1 MILIDSLYIN
11 GSGGLALL
19 RYLIVTLQSKN
30 IHFFLL
36 ADKRCNGV
44 FDYLTNCQYIE
55 ASLYK
60 RYFYYKQHKENFE
73 SVLCFGNIPP
83 PIKLNIPVYTY
94 FHNINL
100 LTLNEA
106 RGYGYILS
114 WAKRWV
120 YRLLKENTDYWVVQ
134 TSNTEKELL
143 IHLKEKKDKV
153 LIMPFY
159 NIDIVKRGNTGQHGN
174 DYVFVANYTGAKGH
188 DELLDAWAIL
198 KSRGI
203 RGKLHLTIG
212 GEHTH
217 YLQKLEELN
226 YCNNTI
232 VNHGFVPYEDVV
244 ALYQSSKAII
254 YPSHNES
261 LGLGIVEAIEAGCD
275 VIASDLPFVHSICK
289 PSVVFDP
296 FSPESIADAIWRYEQ
311 GGCPKSVLKI
321 RDQIDDLIDLL
332 ACNHIEINQK

>member
-19 RYLIVTLQSKN
+19 RYLIDTLQSKN

-36 ADKRCNGV
+36 ADKRCIGV
-44 FDYLTNCQYIE
+44 FDDLTNCQYIE

-60 RYFYYKQHKENFE
+60 RYVYYKKHKENFD

-83 PIKLNIPVYTY
+83 PIKLNVPVHTY

-106 RGYGYILS
+106 GGYGYILS

-143 IHLKEKKDKV
+143 IHLKEKKDRV

-159 NIDIVKRGNTGQHGN
+159 NIDIFKRGNTNQHGN

-188 DELLDAWAIL
+188 DELLEGWLIL
-198 KSRGI
+198 QKWGI
-203 RGKLHLTIG
+203 NGKLHLTIG
-212 GEHTH
+212 NEHTRF
-217 YLQKLEELN
+217 LQKLEELN

-244 ALYQSSKAII
+244 DLYQSSKAII

-296 FSPESIADAIWRYEQ
+296 FSPESIAEAIMRYEQ
-311 GGCPKSVLKI
+311 GDSPRSVLLI
-321 RDQIDDLIDLL
+321 SNQISDLIEV
-332 ACNHIEINQK
+332 IEY